1 MNILNRLLDERF
13 FEHRRR
19 STSHAGVA
27 AAVLAIVLFEF
38 RYYVQGILDWDLLAI
53 GITFVVIKLSLM
65 TFYYLTD

>member
-1 MNILNRLLDERF
+1 VSILSRILDERF

-27 AAVLAIVLFEF
+27 AAALAIVLFEF
-38 RYYVQGILDWDLLAI
+38 RYYGQGILDWYLLAI